1 MILLYAY
8 LSSLSTNISQTAH
21 TSVSLLTCKM
31 CYAVFASKNRAFDK
45 SNFVCCRFL
54 AETNS
59 KTDLPIK
66 RRFRYFQHSTQ
77 KRFTTS
83 SKTEKA
89 YGVPLQSKNRTAH
102 FYTCLYHRSK
112 QCICV
117 PKIQRAHLL
126 TTKGGKVR
134 KKGLPRKTILEKI
147 SLSVYD
153 ILSSEWKIR
162 IVVRGQFDKPI
173 RGNNAILS
181 QRLQSRIRRV
191 LGNGDF

>member
-21 TSVSLLTCKM
+21 TTVSLLTCKM

-102 FYTCLYHRSK
+102 FYTCLYH
-112 QCICV
+112 CIIV
-117 PKIQRAHLL
+117 ASSVFVFPKYKGRTYSPPKAAKCEKKDCPERQSLKKSRYPCMIFSVQNGKYESSCEDNSINPSEG
-126 TTKGGKVR
+126 TTPFSAK
-134 KKGLPRKTILEKI
+134 
-147 SLSVYD
+147 
-153 ILSSEWKIR
+153 
-162 IVVRGQFDKPI
+162 
-173 RGNNAILS
+173 
-181 QRLQSRIRRV
+181 
-191 LGNGDF
+191 DFKAE